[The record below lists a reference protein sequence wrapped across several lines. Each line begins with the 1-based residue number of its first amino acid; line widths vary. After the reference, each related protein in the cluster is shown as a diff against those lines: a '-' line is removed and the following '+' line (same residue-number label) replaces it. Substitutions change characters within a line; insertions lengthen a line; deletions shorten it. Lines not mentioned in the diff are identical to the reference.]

1 MRQVIAGEDLWKL
14 AMTYG
19 ILPPYSTNNIQEM
32 ASEPLN
38 RYIYPAIDHFEYEL
52 ASRVQESI
60 GQEEQIVAQASLASK
75 REPVKLTTPG
85 STYVHPQRIEE
96 LKSLPSG
103 DFDLAKLL
111 QLLHE
116 INVCHEHAC
125 YLAITALVRTV
136 LDHVPPIF
144 DCKTFSEVSNNY
156 EGTKSFKE
164 SMGYLDNTAR
174 KIADQHLHVQVRKR
188 EVLPTFVQVD
198 FSNNVDL
205 LLSEIVRIL
214 KR

>member
-1 MRQVIAGEDLWKL
+1 
-14 AMTYG
+14 MTYG
-19 ILPPYSTNNIQEM
+19 ILPPYSTNNVNEM

-38 RYIYPAIDHFEYEL
+38 RYIYPAIDYLEYEL
-52 ASRVQESI
+52 GSRVQESA
-60 GQEEQIVAQASLASK
+60 GQEEQVGPHASLASK

-96 LKSLPSG
+96 LESLPGG

-111 QLLHE
+111 QLLRE
-116 INVCHEHAC
+116 INVCHANAC

-144 DCKTFSEVSNNY
+144 GCKTFSEVAHNY
-156 EGTKSFKE
+156 GGPRSFKE
-164 SMGYLDNTAR
+164 SMGHLDNAAR

-188 EVLPTFVQVD
+188 EVLPTIVQVD
-198 FSNNVDL
+198 FFDL

-214 KR
+214 RS